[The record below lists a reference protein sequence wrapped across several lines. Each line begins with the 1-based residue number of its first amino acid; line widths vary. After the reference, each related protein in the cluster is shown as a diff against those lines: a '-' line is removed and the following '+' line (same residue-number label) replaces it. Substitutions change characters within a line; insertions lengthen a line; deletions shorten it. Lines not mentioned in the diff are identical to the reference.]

1 MQITKYK
8 RKTGDLMLK
17 KKELAEKL
25 NISVPMVD
33 KLMREGM
40 PKIKIGKSVR
50 FDYDEV
56 LKWIKERG

>member
-1 MQITKYK
+1 MQVY
-8 RKTGDLMLK
+8 RKAGDKMIK
-17 KKELAEKL
+17 KQELANKL

-40 PKIKIGKSVR
+40 PRVKIGKSVR

-56 LKWIKERG
+56 LKWLKERG

>member
-1 MQITKYK
+1 
-8 RKTGDLMLK
+8 MLK
-17 KKELAEKL
+17 KQELAEKL

-56 LKWIKERG
+56 LKWIKEKNNG

>member
-1 MQITKYK
+1 
-8 RKTGDLMLK
+8 MLK

-40 PKIKIGKSVR
+40 PRIKIGKSVR
-50 FDYDEV
+50 FELVEV
-56 LKWIKERG
+56 VKWLKERG

>member
-1 MQITKYK
+1 
-8 RKTGDLMLK
+8 MLK
-17 KKELAEKL
+17 KQDLAEKL

>member
-1 MQITKYK
+1 
-8 RKTGDLMLK
+8 MLK
-17 KKELAEKL
+17 KKDLAEKL

-56 LKWIKERG
+56 LKWIKNEGK

>member
-1 MQITKYK
+1 
-8 RKTGDLMLK
+8 MLK
-17 KKELAEKL
+17 KNELAEKL

-40 PKIKIGKSVR
+40 PRIKIGKSVR

-56 LKWIKERG
+56 VKWLKGRN

>member
-1 MQITKYK
+1 
-8 RKTGDLMLK
+8 MLK
-17 KKELAEKL
+17 KQELAEKL

-50 FDYDEV
+50 FDYEEV
-56 LKWIKERG
+56 LMWIKDKNNG